1 MVAETSESLVD
12 YGREEQEQESKTEVT
27 VDLEQEIFKILNLV
41 LKFDLRDDPNGGTYI
56 LIYASY
62 LKQRENDGIPL
73 TQEEQISARRFSRSF
88 PIMCVVSFLDKWSSV
103 DFYVSLRSQ
112 LIDSV
117 GESKLS
123 SFKPQ
128 LVDRWILCSNFSSL
142 FKNVSD
148 KQWWSRYKIISGSY
162 RFRIQSQI
170 VMR

>member
-1 MVAETSESLVD
+1 M
-12 YGREEQEQESKTEVT
+12 
-27 VDLEQEIFKILNLV
+27 
-41 LKFDLRDDPNGGTYI
+41 KFDLRDDPNGGTYI

-128 LVDRWILCSNFSSL
+128 LVD
-142 FKNVSD
+142 
-148 KQWWSRYKIISGSY
+148 GSY
-162 RFRIQSQI
+162 VQIFQACSRMLAINNGGQDIKSLVEAIGSEYKAKLECAEGLSLDNEDGMKRII
-170 VMR
+170 NYLKEELLR

>member
-1 MVAETSESLVD
+1 M
-12 YGREEQEQESKTEVT
+12 
-27 VDLEQEIFKILNLV
+27 
-41 LKFDLRDDPNGGTYI
+41 KFDLRDDPNGGTYI

-142 FKNVSD
+142 FKNASG
-148 KQWWSRYKIISGSY
+148 KQW
-162 RFRIQSQI
+162 
-170 VMR
+170 